1 MPTRPLRVG
10 WGGLV
15 VALPALALL
24 VWFLLRPL
32 AGLVIDSLHRTV
44 LGVREGGLTLD
55 NYAALVADD
64 RLRASLVTTVL
75 LSAGVTLVT
84 LAICTPAAITLARSG
99 PRTSALVDAV
109 LVFPL
114 AFPGIVIGFF
124 VIVMLGRNGLLSQ
137 AIEAVTGDPGGRWA
151 YTAGG
156 LAAAYVYFCIPR
168 VIGTLRGAASGL
180 DPELTAV
187 AASLGAFPA
196 RVAWSV
202 TMPLLRGPLLAAA
215 GVCMATSLG
224 AYGTAAT
231 LSEGIRV
238 LPLDVADALYNQGD
252 QGLAAALSVVLA
264 LLAVLSL
271 VLCAVGARI
280 VDGRGARSGG
290 ASDALVA
297 SVAPVAVPPAHAAPA
312 AAAAPDP
319 AAAPLA
325 SGRGI
330 R

>member
-15 VALPALALL
+15 AALPALALL

-44 LGVREGGLTLD
+44 LGVREGGPSLD
-55 NYAALVADD
+55 NYAALVTDD

-75 LSAGVTLVT
+75 LSAGVTVVT

-280 VDGRGARSGG
+280 VDGRGARTGG

-297 SVAPVAVPPAHAAPA
+297 SA
-312 AAAAPDP
+312 
-319 AAAPLA
+319 
-325 SGRGI
+325 
-330 R
+330 

>member
-10 WGGLV
+10 WGGLLA
-15 VALPALALL
+15 ALPALAFLG
-24 VWFLLRPL
+24 WFLLRPL
-32 AGLVIDSLHRTV
+32 AGLVMDSLHHTV

-55 NYAALVADD
+55 NYAAVLTDD
-64 RLRASLVTTVL
+64 QLRASLVTTVL

-84 LAICTPAAITLARSG
+84 LVVCTPAAVTLARSG

-137 AIEAVTGDPGGRWA
+137 AMEAVTGEPGGRFA

-180 DPELTAV
+180 DPELATV
-187 AASLGAFPA
+187 AASLGARPT
-196 RVAWSV
+196 RVAWTV
-202 TMPLLRGPLLAAA
+202 TLPLLRAPLLGSA

-238 LPLDVADALYNQGD
+238 LPLDVADALYSRGD

-264 LLAVLSL
+264 VLAVLSL
-271 VLCAVGARI
+271 VICAVGAQI
-280 VDGRGARSGG
+280 IDRSNTRSDAD
-290 ASDALVA
+290 ASDALIA
-297 SVAPVAVPPAHAAPA
+297 SAAPA
-312 AAAAPDP
+312 VGRP
-319 AAAPLA
+319 AAREGVL
-325 SGRGI
+325 R
-330 R
+330 

>member
-1 MPTRPLRVG
+1 MPSRPLRVG
-10 WGGLV
+10 WGGLLA
-15 VALPALALL
+15 ALPALALL

-55 NYAALVADD
+55 NYAAIALDD

-84 LAICTPAAITLARSG
+84 LVICTPAAITLARSG

-124 VIVMLGRNGLLSQ
+124 VIVLLGRNGLVSQ
-137 AIEAVTGDPGGRWA
+137 AVEAATGEPGGRWA

-187 AASLGAFPA
+187 AASLGARPS
-196 RVAWSV
+196 RVAWTV
-202 TMPLLRGPLLAAA
+202 TLPLLRGPLLAAA

-271 VLCAVGARI
+271 VLCAAGARI
-280 VDGRGARSGG
+280 VDGRGGRGSGVTG
-290 ASDALVA
+290 FALVA
-297 SVAPVAVPPAHAAPA
+297 SVAPVAAAPA
-312 AAAAPDP
+312 PAPVAA
-319 AAAPLA
+319 
-325 SGRGI
+325 GRGI

>member
-1 MPTRPLRVG
+1 VPSRPLRVG
-10 WGGLV
+10 WGGLLA
-15 VALPALALL
+15 ALPALALL

-55 NYAALVADD
+55 NYAAIALDD

-84 LAICTPAAITLARSG
+84 LVICTPAAI
-99 PRTSALVDAV
+99 
-109 LVFPL
+109 
-114 AFPGIVIGFF
+114 
-124 VIVMLGRNGLLSQ
+124 LLSQ
-137 AIEAVTGDPGGRWA
+137 ALEAATGEPGGRWA

-187 AASLGAFPA
+187 AASLGARPS
-196 RVAWSV
+196 RVAWTV
-202 TMPLLRGPLLAAA
+202 TLPLLRGPLLAAA

-280 VDGRGARSGG
+280 VDGRGGRGSGATG
-290 ASDALVA
+290 SALVA
-297 SVAPVAVPPAHAAPA
+297 SVAPSAAVPAPVAA
-312 AAAAPDP
+312 
-319 AAAPLA
+319 
-325 SGRGI
+325 GRGI

>member
-10 WGGLV
+10 WGGV
-15 VALPALALL
+15 IAALPALALL
-24 VWFLLRPL
+24 AWFLLRPL
-32 AGLVIDSLHRTV
+32 AGLVIDSLHHTV

-55 NYAALVADD
+55 NYAEVLTDD
-64 RLRASLVTTVL
+64 RLRASLITTVL
-75 LSAGVTLVT
+75 LSVGVTIATLVV
-84 LAICTPAAITLARSG
+84 CTPAALTLARSG

-124 VIVMLGRNGLLSQ
+124 VIVLLGRNGLLSQ
-137 AIEAVTGDPGGRWA
+137 AFEAATGEPGGRWA

-187 AASLGAFPA
+187 AASLGALPS
-196 RVAWSV
+196 RVAWTV
-202 TMPLLRGPLLAAA
+202 TLPLLRGPLLASA

-238 LPLDVADALYNQGD
+238 LPLDVADALYSRGD

-271 VLCAVGARI
+271 VICAVGARLLDRPSAR
-280 VDGRGARSGG
+280 VGAV
-290 ASDALVA
+290 ASDALLA
-297 SVAPVAVPPAHAAPA
+297 SVSLPAPVSPAVAA
-312 AAAAPDP
+312 
-319 AAAPLA
+319 
-325 SGRGI
+325 GRGS